1 MKQIT
6 QNSDSAFSEEK
17 LIYSSDFYSEGSKC
31 FDRIVIWKTNIFIC
45 RLHVL
50 HVTTN
55 QIP

>member
-31 FDRIVIWKTNIFIC
+31 FDRIVI
-45 RLHVL
+45 
-50 HVTTN
+50 
-55 QIP
+55 